1 MKMAGKMNSKHKKRS
16 NPILWVVFAIV
27 IPIMIVIALIIAALS
42 FAGFEVMDWIK
53 DKGRN
58 IPVVSKMIPD
68 EETGPSLELVIED
81 LETDIA
87 VKNADLKLIE
97 KENEDL
103 HGTITQLEEKVKHLE
118 AKVAASDLP
127 EGTAT
132 EEKDMLKELAASF
145 RTMEGKQAA
154 QILEK
159 MSHQEAATILAQ
171 VSSKVRGSILGA
183 MDPEIAAKL
192 TKNMLQQ

>member
-1 MKMAGKMNSKHKKRS
+1 MAGKMNSKHKKRS

-42 FAGFEVMDWIK
+42 FAGFEVMDWLK

-68 EETGPSLELVIED
+68 EEAGPSLELVIED

>member
-1 MKMAGKMNSKHKKRS
+1 MAGKMNSKHKKRS
-16 NPILWVVFAIV
+16 NPILWVIFAIV

-42 FAGFEVMDWIK
+42 FAGFEVMDWLK

-103 HGTITQLEEKVKHLE
+103 QGTITQLEEKVKHLE
-118 AKVAASDLP
+118 AKEAASDLP